1 MRIILLLLGL
11 IVAGCAVRTETIG
24 APRSEVLRDVEGYAI
39 ASCLLNQ
46 TDPYLKD
53 QGDAWASV
61 IVQRMKGNFDDLAG
75 IREEVKREIAKG
87 RMAIIRNETGP
98 EKDKAVPLL
107 YCNEIIDR
115 PKIRTA
121 IQSAVAVL
129 KPSYEK

>member
-1 MRIILLLLGL
+1 MRVILLLLGL

-39 ASCLLNQ
+39 ASCFLNQ

-61 IVQRMKGNFDDLAG
+61 IVQRMKGNFDDLAD

-87 RMAIIRNETGP
+87 GMAIIRNETGP
-98 EKDKAVPLL
+98 EKDKVVPLL

-115 PKIRTA
+115 PRIRAA

>member
-11 IVAGCAVRTETIG
+11 IVAGCAVRTEAIG

-61 IVQRMKGNFDDLAG
+61 IVQRMKGNSDDLAD

-87 RMAIIRNETGP
+87 RMAIIRNEIGP

-115 PKIRTA
+115 PRIRAA